1 MGALLVAAQIE
12 DGVRVAGD
20 GLPGVLVQL
29 LDLGHVL
36 NDGAGGN
43 VAGTHGGQFTSVPW
57 QRHGRE
63 LIQYKV
69 DMPGQRPMM
78 DLICAVIKCLKR
90 LGIEQGHQEIEGV
103 VIVRDHGV
111 ESAFLFSQGIEVHI
125 VVVRDGPDLG

>member
-1 MGALLVAAQIE
+1 MRACINRGFPKSLRDVLVGAGLVSAQVQ

-20 GLPGVLVQL
+20 GLPRVLVQL

-57 QRHGRE
+57 QRHSRE

-69 DMPGQRPMM
+69 DVPGQRPMM

-90 LGIEQGHQEIEGV
+90 LGIG
-103 VIVRDHGV
+103 
-111 ESAFLFSQGIEVHI
+111 
-125 VVVRDGPDLG
+125 